1 MGWLAAATAGMSTLQ
16 VVGTALSAVSS
27 IQQIQAGRQQ
37 ARAYQAQAKQ
47 EELKGRRDALAYR
60 QQGVEVLKKIREN
73 TATVTARAAAGGLN
87 PYSGS
92 PQSLK
97 NYAAKEGIGEFYLA
111 QENAELALVIGDAN
125 AQQAR
130 MAASQARR
138 QGIYSAIGTL
148 GSAAM
153 TVGSLGGPGASLSS
167 TGGANIAGQTA
178 TSLPTGYGTVG
189 AGVPSNLPAYAR

>member
-1 MGWLAAATAGMSTLQ
+1 MAFMAAAAAGMSTLQ
-16 VVGTALSAVSS
+16 MVGTALSVVSS
-27 IQQIQAGRQQ
+27 VQQLQAGRQQ

-73 TATVTARAAAGGLN
+73 TSTVTARAAAGGLN

-111 QENAELALVIGDAN
+111 QENAELALVIGDVN

-138 QGIYSAIGTL
+138 QGIYGAIGTL
-148 GSAAM
+148 GTAAA
-153 TVGSLGGPGASLSS
+153 TVGSLGGPPSNIGGFAGGGSI
-167 TGGANIAGQTA
+167 GGAVSNTLYPTTG
-178 TSLPTGYGTVG
+178 SLGMPSM
-189 AGVPSNLPAYAR
+189 VPGG

>member
-1 MGWLAAATAGMSTLQ
+1 MAAAAAGMSTLQ
-16 VVGTALSAVSS
+16 VVGTALSAISS

-73 TATVTARAAAGGLN
+73 TSTVTARAAAGGLN

-111 QENAELALVIGDAN
+111 QENAELALVIGDVN

-138 QGIYSAIGTL
+138 QGIYGAIGTL
-148 GSAAM
+148 GTTAM

-167 TGGANIAGQTA
+167 TGGAPIAGQVA
-178 TSLPTGYGTVG
+178 TTLPAGYGTVG
-189 AGVPSNLPAYAR
+189 AGVPSTLPAYPR